1 MFGGAFLRLGVACAV
16 FDDDGRVLLSRRG
29 DLDVWNLPTGR
40 LDSHEA
46 VEDAAAREVIEET
59 GVRAGIDQPVGLYFL
74 QATGRLNILFS
85 GYPIGGEVATE
96 TAEASAN
103 RYFWLSSLPENVFG
117 ANMAHDAFE
126 PETPVLHTLTTPA
139 AEIRR
144 IKRKLAWR
152 WVKNLLRG
160 QPEPRHV
167 RFTVAAVGV
176 IYDAAHKRVLTVTG
190 EGGRPALPKARCGG
204 RLSPWA
210 ELMTVLKWHLQTDIT
225 LRWVGLWQ
233 HTGQD
238 QIEIVFAATVP
249 PVDGLPTTTQHG
261 ADWSSAQNVA
271 LVGRDAAYVQ
281 RVTPDYARARIWQL
295 TAEDSVPFR
304 LR

>member
-1 MFGGAFLRLGVACAV
+1 MLGRTFLRLGVACAV
-16 FDDDGRVLLSRRG
+16 YDDDGRVLLSRRG

-40 LDSHEA
+40 LDSREP
-46 VEDAAAREVIEET
+46 VDEAAAREVYEET

-74 QATGRLNILFS
+74 QSTNRLNILFS
-85 GYPIGGEVATE
+85 GYPIGGEIADE
-96 TAEASAN
+96 TDEASAN

-126 PETPVLHTLTTPA
+126 PKSPVLHTHTTA
-139 AEIRR
+139 VAEIRR

-160 QPEPRHV
+160 KPEPRYV
-167 RFTVAAVGV
+167 RFDIAAIGV
-176 IYDAAHKRVLTVTG
+176 VYDAGHKRVLTI
-190 EGGRPALPKARCGG
+190 EGNDSRPALPGVRCRGH
-204 RLSPWA
+204 LAPWT
-210 ELMTVLKWHLQTDIT
+210 ELRVALVRHLNVDIT

-233 HTGQD
+233 HTGQNRV
-238 QIEIVFAATVP
+238 EFVFAATVP
-249 PVDGLPTTTQHG
+249 QVNGLTPSAKHG

-281 RVTPDYARARIWQL
+281 RVTPAYMKSRVWHL
-295 TAEDSVPFR
+295 TAEDSIPIR
-304 LR
+304 LD